1 MGLQTTTI
9 TEFRKDIKSYVDE
22 VIDEHETIIIPRSK
36 KKGVVVISLS
46 EYNSMMETAHLLSS
60 PKNASRLRESI
71 AQARNGEAIEKDL
84 VE

>member
-9 TEFRKDIKSYVDE
+9 TDFRKDIKSYVDE
-22 VIDEHETIIIPRSK
+22 VIDEHETIIIPRSN
-36 KKGVVVISLS
+36 KKGVVVISLA

-60 PKNASRLRESI
+60 PKNANRLRESI
-71 AQARNGEAIEKDL
+71 AQARNGEVIEKDL